1 MYAKCGSMEAAV
13 KVFKKMTSC
22 DVVSGLPCIG
32 HAKDVLGHF
41 QQMCENG
48 GGTKCYFCLESC
60 QVVAM

>member
-32 HAKDVLGHF
+32 MLRMFLDIF
-41 QQMCENG
+41 N
-48 GGTKCYFCLESC
+48 KCVKMVEAQNATFALNP
-60 QVVAM
+60 VRL